1 VLAAARLVVLAA
13 AFRILMRRSQSQ
25 EFLGAEADERMEKF
39 KDYSVAAADKRHARL
54 KERLEKKFMEDF
66 DADFPE
72 ATLQQVLGLIE
83 ELGDIQTLKQAVK
96 RHLVLDLFKRA
107 VQNCAERELS
117 PYSEDR
123 WGITLVHRACPS
135 LY

>member
-1 VLAAARLVVLAA
+1 
-13 AFRILMRRSQSQ
+13 
-25 EFLGAEADERMEKF
+25 MEKF

-83 ELGDIQTLKQAVK
+83 ELGDNQAVK